1 MRVMVASKYF
11 FQISVHLNTENYL
24 APVNPS
30 ISYHAGLGHDSTIV
44 EERFKYASLE
54 CLEKL

>member
-1 MRVMVASKYF
+1 MRVRVASKYF

-24 APVNPS
+24 TSVNSS
-30 ISYHAGLGHDSTIV
+30 ILYHVGLGHDSTIV

-54 CLEKL
+54 CLEKF